1 MTALRDT
8 RFVRGGLAYRAAGD
22 GPGAITWRAPVFGV
36 LSADFGGWREL
47 CMPSSVTR
55 SIARDGQIAQY
66 NHRSMIASRRA
77 GTLAMSIGP
86 EGVDCEA
93 QLPDTTTGR
102 DVAVLADRGDLTGAS
117 FTFQVMTPSYWSTYG
132 ALRSG
137 GIAGQPIA
145 MRLGSE
151 DTSEVDDSCEIRV
164 LGEIAVWESGPVD
177 MPAYPDAVVGRA
189 RENAATE
196 LAGLRGIPAPELL
209 CAMEERRLS
218 ELLEAP
224 RRQTVMPARRGMSL
238 ELARELARPRV

>member
-1 MTALRDT
+1 MTAMRDT
-8 RFVRGGLAYRAAGD
+8 RYVRSSLQFRAAGD
-22 GPGAITWRAPVFGV
+22 GPGVISWRAPVFGV

-47 CMPSSVTR
+47 CLPSSVVRT
-55 SIARDGQIAQY
+55 IGMGHQIAQY
-66 NHRSMIASRRA
+66 NHTSMIASRRG
-77 GTLAMSIGP
+77 GTLAMSGGP
-86 EGVDCEA
+86 DGVDCEA

-117 FTFQVMTPSYWSTYG
+117 FTFQVMTPSYWSTVG

-137 GIAGQPIA
+137 GIAGQPVA
-145 MRLGSE
+145 MRLGDE
-151 DTSEVDDSCEIRV
+151 DPTELDDGCEVRV

-177 MPAYPDAVVGRA
+177 MPAYPESVVGRA

-218 ELLEAP
+218 ELLRPAD
-224 RRQTVMPARRGMSL
+224 RPARRGMSL
-238 ELARELARPRV
+238 ALARELARPRV